1 MPKSKQEFLLKPEK
15 KKQGP
20 VTCLGMTFENDE
32 KRREHFIERLREKL
46 KDPEFRKIE
55 GFPIGEDED
64 ILAISDPPYYTA
76 CPNPW
81 LNDFIEQEGKPYDP
95 DNDDYHKEPY
105 ATDTKFGKTS
115 NTITRAHP
123 YHTKV
128 PPDAVADFVNHYVGT
143 DGIVLDCFCG
153 IGMAGVGTNIHNYE
167 NNSNVKTILCD
178 LSTISTFVS
187 HNYNTKADVY
197 ELEIL
202 LDEICNKLTNFTR
215 DLYLTNHNGWLSSP
229 RQKDIFTKKNRKAN
243 GKGIIDYIMMSEV
256 LSCPNCGHE
265 YLLWDKNRINTNE
278 GVILDHFK
286 CDSCD
291 ASISKKT
298 SDKVWELKP
307 DTCLKGRTQK
317 VFKQKPVLIYYKYGG
332 NIYCKNPDPE
342 DIKKINSCWHN
353 NFLNIPISKIPP
365 GDKTNELLNGN
376 NLYLHHCYHP
386 FTLFALDRLLSI
398 IDSYNNNQL
407 ITKIKYAV
415 SPIFTSTSRMA
426 VIHISN
432 FFKGGGGHF
441 ISNISG
447 FLHFPSVSF
456 VRNVVSTFQLRINS
470 VIKSEQLKMGKWNN
484 SIVTCQSATDL
495 NQINDNSID
504 YVFID
509 PPFGQNLMYSELN
522 FIWENF
528 LNVKTNNKKEAIIN
542 YTQGKRLG
550 EYQSLMTQSLQ
561 EIYRVLKPRRWLT
574 IEFHNSRNSVWRAIQ
589 EAVERA
595 KFIVADVRILDKKLG
610 SYNQNVSSGSTKSDL
625 IISAYKPDKK
635 LEEISG
641 LKHHSA
647 EIAWMFIDSHLNQL
661 PIVVTNNS
669 SIEIVFERV
678 DYLLFDRMVAF
689 HVQRGIS
696 VPMNASEFYAGL
708 RERYPERDGMF
719 FLPEQ
724 VAEYDKARMKVSE
737 VGQLVLFVVDEKSAI
752 QWLRN
757 RLEKNPATYQDLHPE
772 FLQELHQVKHE
783 KMPELMTILEQNF
796 LKDDQDRWYVPDIA
810 RAEDLEKIRERYLLR
825 EFWTYLPTDYKP
837 QPESIQLSL
846 LGNGERP
853 TAGLSGKK
861 IKIVRTEAV
870 RIGFK
875 TCWAE
880 RDYMTIIVVA
890 ERLPKNIIQED
901 PDLLMYYDNAL
912 MRVGD

>member
-1 MPKSKQEFLLKPEK
+1 MS
-15 KKQGP
+15 G
-20 VTCLGMTFENDE
+20 V
-32 KRREHFIERLREKL
+32 
-46 KDPEFRKIE
+46 
-55 GFPIGEDED
+55 
-64 ILAISDPPYYTA
+64 Y
-76 CPNPW
+76 
-81 LNDFIEQEGKPYDP
+81 
-95 DNDDYHKEPY
+95 
-105 ATDTKFGKTS
+105 
-115 NTITRAHP
+115 
-123 YHTKV
+123 
-128 PPDAVADFVNHYVGT
+128 YVGALISEA
-143 DGIVLDCFCG
+143 DPFRALRNKAKRIVAGFGSWNSRSRETYVTVGDCAHSG
-153 IGMAGVGTNIHNYE
+153 LQTN
-167 NNSNVKTILCD
+167 T
-178 LSTISTFVS
+178 
-187 HNYNTKADVY
+187 
-197 ELEIL
+197 
-202 LDEICNKLTNFTR
+202 
-215 DLYLTNHNGWLSSP
+215 
-229 RQKDIFTKKNRKAN
+229 
-243 GKGIIDYIMMSEV
+243 IDYI
-256 LSCPNCGHE
+256 
-265 YLLWDKNRINTNE
+265 
-278 GVILDHFK
+278 
-286 CDSCD
+286 
-291 ASISKKT
+291 
-298 SDKVWELKP
+298 
-307 DTCLKGRTQK
+307 
-317 VFKQKPVLIYYKYGG
+317 
-332 NIYCKNPDPE
+332 
-342 DIKKINSCWHN
+342 
-353 NFLNIPISKIPP
+353 
-365 GDKTNELLNGN
+365 
-376 NLYLHHCYHP
+376 
-386 FTLFALDRLLSI
+386 FT
-398 IDSYNNNQL
+398 
-407 ITKIKYAV
+407 
-415 SPIFTSTSRMA
+415 
-426 VIHISN
+426 
-432 FFKGGGGHF
+432 
-441 ISNISG
+441 
-447 FLHFPSVSF
+447 
-456 VRNVVSTFQLRINS
+456 
-470 VIKSEQLKMGKWNN
+470 
-484 SIVTCQSATDL
+484 
-495 NQINDNSID
+495 
-504 YVFID
+504 D
-509 PPFGQNLMYSELN
+509 PPFGENIYYADLN
-522 FIWENF
+522 FLAESWLQVI
-528 LNVKTNNKKEAIIN
+528 TDSGPEAIVDRAKKKSTID
-542 YTQGKRLG
+542 
-550 EYQSLMTQSLQ
+550 YQDLMRDCFK
-561 EIYRVLKPRRWLT
+561 ECCRVLKPGRWMT
-574 IEFHNSRNSVWRAIQ
+574 VVFSNSKNNIWRAIQ